1 MKLEVWNRAGLPNFI
16 DVAGMTKEYLELIY
30 NEVKEKNQG
39 MNMWKGH
46 EKPRLGRSGRNP

>member
-46 EKPRLGRSGRNP
+46 ERPRLGRSGRNP